1 MFHVTFWSPAY
12 FQGSFFPGLT
22 EAGEH
27 LTRRFWGDEYVG
39 RKDVFFSQGT
49 FYKVK

>member
-27 LTRRFWGDEYVG
+27 LTRLFWGDEYVG